1 VDGAMSGRWTEVDS
15 ALIGI
20 IVVIGLASAIIGLV
34 VGSSKRARA
43 LIIGIIGAFSS
54 SHEVA
59 FAASASL
66 ARSHHRMK
74 SRSQHRIMKSREG
87 LLAGRAALNERSSGK
102 CACARR
108 DEPQWRTSNRI
119 GA

>member
-59 FAASASL
+59 FAAS
-66 ARSHHRMK
+66 HH
-74 SRSQHRIMKSREG
+74 EV
-87 LLAGRAALNERSSGK
+87 
-102 CACARR
+102 
-108 DEPQWRTSNRI
+108 T
-119 GA
+119 